1 MDQMIKQCTEMMNG
15 MMGTMTGAN
24 MTNGGMMGGTMM
36 DEMMGGTMMDGMILF
51 WLLAVVAIALLVMLV
66 WSRTTTNNLAAVNI
80 LQERFARGE
89 IDREEYQGR
98 RSILRQRR

>member
-15 MMGTMTGAN
+15 MMNGMMGSMTGAN
-24 MTNGGMMGGTMM
+24 MTNGGMMG
-36 DEMMGGTMMDGMILF
+36 EMMGGNMMGGMILF

-66 WSRTTTNNLAAVNI
+66 WSRTTTNNLVAVNI

>member
-15 MMGTMTGAN
+15 MMGSMTGAN
-24 MTNGGMMGGTMM
+24 MTNGGIMSGNMMGGNMM
-36 DEMMGGTMMDGMILF
+36 NGTLSF

-66 WSRTTTNNLAAVNI
+66 WRRTAPNNLAAVNI

-89 IDREEYQGR
+89 IDREEYQ
-98 RSILRQRR
+98 SHQNILRNRK